1 MRPLTPFGAFFN
13 ACSFSKTGTNVLA
26 QAFQTV
32 IFLVEVSTL
41 HRLHTLS
48 PVPQMTLF
56 VADFGTNNWTVLN
69 SASQTTTTMS
79 PEDFLS
85 LRWISEGDTL
95 VAENAHLG
103 CVRTDLSLAQV
114 YTKPLLTDFYGRAA
128 RKGCTV
134 KLFPGHLTPKARA
147 QYGGGEKSDDVD
159 TRAIH
164 HMVTNSPHV
173 RLMNPPVSFEP
184 TRSREA
190 GWKFKDETNAILNK
204 ARRFKY
210 QDPDDAI
217 VQFLA
222 ANLKAIAAGLSPA
235 AQEAFD
241 FDKIS
246 KRSGDFLKSDGR
258 INRLYTLTAF
268 FLHPNGTVRQ
278 RPDTGAMPG
287 MQWLRRNV
295 LHTSPFHFR
304 GGIARSNI
312 YWHGFKNYALKKM
325 GTRKASSIGK
335 VLSHYDFT
343 NEQDQEFRAHRKV
356 FTGAMIEAMQ
366 VIRDLVREQRNGK

>member
-1 MRPLTPFGAFFN
+1 MT
-13 ACSFSKTGTNVLA
+13 
-26 QAFQTV
+26 
-32 IFLVEVSTL
+32 TL
-41 HRLHTLS
+41 
-48 PVPQMTLF
+48 

-69 SASQTTTTMS
+69 STSQSTTTMS
-79 PEDFLS
+79 PEDFHS
-85 LRWISEGDTL
+85 LQWLSEGDTL
-95 VAENAHLG
+95 ICENAHLG
-103 CVRTDLSLAQV
+103 CPRTDLSLAQV
-114 YTKPLLTDFYGRAA
+114 YTADELTDLYKRAS
-128 RKGCTV
+128 RKGCSI

-173 RLMNPPVSFEP
+173 RLMNPPASFET

-190 GWKFKDETNAILNK
+190 GWDFKKETNRILNK

-241 FDKIS
+241 FGPDKTS

-268 FLHPNGTVRQ
+268 FLHSDGTVRQ

-287 MQWLRRNV
+287 IQWLRRNV

-325 GTRKASSIGK
+325 GTRKASAVGK

-343 NEQDQEFRAHRKV
+343 AEQDQEFRAHRKV
-356 FTGAMIEAMQ
+356 FTGAMVEAMQ
-366 VIRDLVREQRNGK
+366 VIRDLVREQYNGK

>member
-1 MRPLTPFGAFFN
+1 MN
-13 ACSFSKTGTNVLA
+13 
-26 QAFQTV
+26 
-32 IFLVEVSTL
+32 TL
-41 HRLHTLS
+41 
-48 PVPQMTLF
+48 
-56 VADFGTNNWTVLN
+56 VADFGTNNWTVLD
-69 SASQTTTTMS
+69 STSQSTTTMS
-79 PEDFLS
+79 PEDFHS
-85 LRWISEGDTL
+85 LRWLSEGDTL
-95 VAENAHLG
+95 ICENAHLG
-103 CVRTDLSLAQV
+103 CPRTDLSLAQV
-114 YTKPLLTDFYGRAA
+114 YTADELTDLYQRAS
-128 RKGCTV
+128 RKGCKI

-159 TRAIH
+159 TRAIY

-173 RLMNPPVSFEP
+173 RLMNPPASFEA

-217 VQFLA
+217 VQFLSD
-222 ANLKAIAAGLSPA
+222 NLKTIAESLSPQA
-235 AQEAFD
+235 REAFD
-241 FDKIS
+241 FGPDKVS
-246 KRSGDFLKSDGR
+246 KRSGEFLKSDGR

-278 RPDTGAMPG
+278 RPDTGGMPG

-343 NEQDQEFRAHRKV
+343 AEQDQEFRAHRKV

-366 VIRDLVREQRNGK
+366 VIRDLVREQHNGK

>member
-1 MRPLTPFGAFFN
+1 MA
-13 ACSFSKTGTNVLA
+13 
-26 QAFQTV
+26 
-32 IFLVEVSTL
+32 TL
-41 HRLHTLS
+41 
-48 PVPQMTLF
+48 

-69 SASQTTTTMS
+69 STSQATATMS
-79 PEDFLS
+79 PEDFHSLQWLS
-85 LRWISEGDTL
+85 KGDTL
-95 VAENAHLG
+95 ICENAHLG
-103 CVRTDLSLAQV
+103 CPRTDLSLAQV
-114 YTKPLLTDFYGRAA
+114 YTAEELTDLYQRASS
-128 RKGCTV
+128 KGCSI
-134 KLFPGHLTPKARA
+134 KLFPGSLTPKARA

-159 TRAIH
+159 TRAIY

-173 RLMNPPVSFEP
+173 RLMNPPMSFDA

-190 GWKFKDETNAILNK
+190 GWVFKDETNAILNK

-222 ANLKAIAAGLSPA
+222 ANMPVIAARLSPLSK
-235 AQEAFD
+235 EAFD

-268 FLHPNGTVRQ
+268 FLHPNGAVRQ
-278 RPDTGAMPG
+278 RPDTGGMPG
-287 MQWLRRNV
+287 IQWLRRNV

-325 GTRKASSIGK
+325 GTRKASAVGK

-343 NEQDQEFRAHRKV
+343 MEQDQEFRAHRKV
-356 FTGAMIEAMQ
+356 FTGAMVEAMQ
-366 VIRDLVREQRNGK
+366 VIRDLVSERSVSGKLVLS

>member
-1 MRPLTPFGAFFN
+1 MA
-13 ACSFSKTGTNVLA
+13 
-26 QAFQTV
+26 
-32 IFLVEVSTL
+32 TL
-41 HRLHTLS
+41 
-48 PVPQMTLF
+48 

-69 SASQTTTTMS
+69 SASQSTTTMS
-79 PEDFLS
+79 PEDFHS
-85 LRWISEGDTL
+85 LQWLSEGDTL
-95 VAENAHLG
+95 ICENAHLG
-103 CVRTDLSLAQV
+103 CPRTDLSLAQV
-114 YTKPLLTDFYGRAA
+114 YTADELTDLYKRAS
-128 RKGCTV
+128 RKGCSI

-241 FDKIS
+241 FGPDKIS